1 MGTRMEPQ
9 LAALLALFAVLSAG
23 CLWFMGWYG
32 IIPMCIMFE
41 GIDWLSRRQG
51 WQGLRSIL
59 ARPEPPK
66 AGKPGDGVKPA
77 AADAG
82 AEPAEADA
90 GARTAPETKPALEG
104 KGGPEA

>member
-66 AGKPGDGVKPA
+66 GAKPAEAKAGEGVKPA
-77 AADAG
+77 AEGAG
-82 AEPAEADA
+82 ARPAEA
-90 GARTAPETKPALEG
+90 GARAAAEAKA
-104 KGGPEA
+104 GPEA